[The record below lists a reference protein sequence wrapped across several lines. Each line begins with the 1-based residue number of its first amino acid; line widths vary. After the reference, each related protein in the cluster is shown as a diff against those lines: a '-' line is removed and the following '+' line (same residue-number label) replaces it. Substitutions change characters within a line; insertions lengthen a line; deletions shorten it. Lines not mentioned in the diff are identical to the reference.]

1 MWWSTGRPTGATG
14 SGGGR
19 VRGIAIAIGRG
30 LLIGA
35 ILIGVWTALRPK
47 PLTAR
52 QVRQQLFAELQPVAL
67 KNCTLERVG
76 SKNDGGYLMCGDLL
90 GNVRSAYSYGI
101 AGHDGWG
108 CSISRRFNVPVHQY
122 DCFDNTRP
130 PCPGGRPE
138 FHDECVGGR
147 TETIE
152 SRFYDT
158 VANQIAKNGDAG
170 KTLVVKMDVEGAEM
184 DSLLATPDRILD
196 TFDQLVMELH
206 AADRAYLELVR
217 KLKRMFHVVHLHY
230 NNSVCTTQWKP
241 FPSPVYEVTFVNR
254 RIGIPDPS
262 RPAPVLPHPLDAQ
275 NDLFRPDCQT
285 PIPIEP

>member
-1 MWWSTGRPTGATG
+1 MRSTGGPAGAAG
-14 SGGGR
+14 DGGGD
-19 VRGIAIAIGRG
+19 VKGIAMSILRG
-30 LLIGA
+30 LVIGA
-35 ILIGVWTALRPK
+35 ILFGAWMLLRPK

-52 QVRQQLFAELQPVAL
+52 QIRQQLFMEVQPVAL
-67 KNCTLERVG
+67 KNCTLERIG
-76 SKNDGGYLMCGDLL
+76 SKNDGGYLMCGNLL

-101 AGHDGWG
+101 AGDDNWG
-108 CSISRRFNVPVHQY
+108 CSISRRFGVPVHQY

-138 FHDECVGGR
+138 FHDECVGR
-147 TETIE
+147 RAETIE

-158 VANQIAKNGDAG
+158 VPNQIEKNGDAG
-170 KTLVVKMDVEGAEM
+170 KTLVVKMDVEGSEL

-206 AADRAYLELVR
+206 RADRQYLDLVR

-241 FPSPVYEVTFVNR
+241 FPSPVYEVSFVNR
-254 RIGIPDPS
+254 RVGILDPS
-262 RPAPVLPHPLDAQ
+262 RPAPALPHALDAR
-275 NDLFRPDCQT
+275 NNLFRADCQT
-285 PIPIEP
+285 PVPIGP